1 MAYKLI
7 DMARAL
13 ILANRNPNRAI
24 SEDHRLRELENVMRF
39 VYRND
44 DVAQPCNY

>member
-1 MAYKLI
+1 MAFKLT

-13 ILANRNPNRAI
+13 ILAHRNPNRAI
-24 SEDHRLRELENVMRF
+24 SEDHRLRKLEDVTRF

-44 DVAQPCNY
+44 DVAKPCN